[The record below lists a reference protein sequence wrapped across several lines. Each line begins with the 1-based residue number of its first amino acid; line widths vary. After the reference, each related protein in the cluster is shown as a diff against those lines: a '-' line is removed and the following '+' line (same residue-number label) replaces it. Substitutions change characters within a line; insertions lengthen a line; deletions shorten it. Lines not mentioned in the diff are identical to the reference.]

1 MADVFIDAT
10 TWLISIDSA
19 NTGNFKVV
27 ACLTGNKMTSTL
39 SDINFSSKCGNLFQP
54 GDQFEDGFEG
64 EAFAIDQTL
73 TASKESYSELH
84 ALYVAKTKFPAR
96 FGVAAPGA
104 DDHYFYGEV
113 YINKFDM
120 DAPWNAGLKFNISF
134 KATVPP
140 LAEYTG
146 Y

>member
-1 MADVFIDAT
+1 MADVFINGTD
-10 TWLISIDSA
+10 WLISIDPA
-19 NTGNFKVV
+19 ADNNWHVV
-27 ACLTGNKMTSTL
+27 ACLTGNKMTGTL
-39 SDINFSSKCGNLFQP
+39 SDINYSSKCGNLFGP
-54 GDQFEDGFEG
+54 GSQFEDGFEG

-73 TASKESYSELH
+73 TASKESYSELR

-96 FGVAAPGA
+96 FGVAAPGPT
-104 DDHYFYGEV
+104 DNYFEGEV

-120 DAPWNAGLKFNISF
+120 DAPYNAGLKFTISF

-140 LAEYTG
+140 FAEYAG